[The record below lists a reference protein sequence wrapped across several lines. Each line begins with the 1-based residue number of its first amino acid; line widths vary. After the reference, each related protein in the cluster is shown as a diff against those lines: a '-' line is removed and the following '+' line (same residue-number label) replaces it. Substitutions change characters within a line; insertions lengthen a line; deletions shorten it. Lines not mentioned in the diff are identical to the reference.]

1 MSSVSTSRR
10 SGQLW
15 LHILQHDVHRLDNA
29 MDGTPE
35 NVMST
40 LRYFILRVGI
50 FEGDGATPTD
60 AEDGLRLKA
69 TLVYEQN
76 GSRVEE
82 LSATLEPPL
91 LGGEAIIDHGIA
103 AFKLRI
109 TVLSS
114 LCRGN
119 RFRVQVTCAERS
131 DFDVYTAPIRTITK
145 LRRPPGKKA
154 AAKAAAAAMGES
166 GPRCEL
172 ESFLLD
178 DLEEECGLVPGD
190 TSAKPQ
196 AAIGESGPSGELESF
211 LLNDLEEECGL
222 VPGGTSA
229 KRTLDDLWSRVQE
242 NRSLLLSLQQEQQ
255 ELFREIR
262 DLRQKL
268 VAPTDAPVV
277 HSTSDSCVP
286 ASLAHSR

>member
-1 MSSVSTSRR
+1 
-10 SGQLW
+10 
-15 LHILQHDVHRLDNA
+15 

-190 TSAKPQ
+190 TSAK
-196 AAIGESGPSGELESF
+196 
-211 LLNDLEEECGL
+211 
-222 VPGGTSA
+222 
-229 KRTLDDLWSRVQE
+229 RTLDDLWSRVQE